1 MTPLDRDLPGDFSL
15 QFEFTGEMWP
25 WRGPAPYHF
34 ITVPDDVSTEV
45 RSLSPLVSYGWGVIP
60 VSVRIGETEW
70 ETSLFPKDGL
80 YAIPIKDAVRRA
92 EGLTDGDAGTV
103 ELTVRPAPPEPRG
116 LPRIRDR

>member
-1 MTPLDRDLPGDFSL
+1 M
-15 QFEFTGEMWP
+15 
-25 WRGPAPYHF
+25 
-34 ITVPDDVSTEV
+34 

-92 EGLTDGDAGTV
+92 EGLTDGDAVTV
-103 ELTVRPAPPEPRG
+103 ELTVRPAPPEPRR
-116 LPRIRDR
+116 LPHIRDR